1 MSTSKGHNVGEGG
14 FLKTTTWG
22 ALIALSLAAVAW
34 GVSSYTPLAHN
45 NEDGQASVALNRPV
59 EDSSPSP
66 AQAAPKHESFFTDA
80 LKHASRLNPFSASKT
95 SANKNALL
103 SAQVQS
109 PASGPL
115 TPASALKPASH
126 LEDTNQS
133 PTFGAQESDEAKAA
147 LAARKISPDLKSVK
161 PEASVDVIV
170 QFHQP
175 PSAADLLGEDVNK
188 KAELPLVKA
197 ELVTVKGA
205 NLSSLASHAN
215 VADIA
220 YSHGWNGTGVGIAVV
235 DSGVGSVDDLNSDG
249 NLQPSRVVY
258 SQSFV
263 VGDASTADGYGHG
276 THVAGIIAGN
286 SYDSSTGYQGVY
298 RGIAPE
304 AQIINLRA
312 LDSTGAGTDSTVIA
326 AIQQAIALQNT
337 YNIRVLNLS
346 IGRQV
351 YESYTIDPLCQ
362 AVEAAWN
369 AGIVVVVAAGNSG
382 RDTTLGTNGYATIGA
397 PANDPYVITV
407 GASNLHGT
415 GLQTAQTV
423 ASYSSKGPT
432 LLDHIA
438 KPDLVAPGNRVVSLL
453 AANTTLPNTYP
464 LYDIYPCDSSDTI
477 CGSQYGPAQYMRL
490 SGTSMATPAVSA
502 AAALLLQQN
511 ALLTP
516 DQVKARLMKT
526 AWKGYGQY
534 YNGYDTHERTYSLQ
548 HDLFAVGA
556 GYLDVAAEIGRA
568 SCRERV

>member
-95 SANKNALL
+95 SANKNAVL

-109 PASGPL
+109 SASGAL

-126 LEDTNQS
+126 LEDTNQN
-133 PTFGAQESDEAKAA
+133 PTLGAQESEEAKAA

-197 ELVTVKGA
+197 ELVSVKGA

-215 VADIA
+215 VAYISPNRGVKGTLDRVVTAINADIA
-220 YSHGWNGTGVGIAVV
+220 YAHGWNGTGVGVALV

-263 VGDASTADGYGHG
+263 AGDTSAADGYGHG

-286 SYDSSTGYQGVY
+286 AYDSTTGYKGVY
-298 RGIAPE
+298 RGVAPE

-312 LDSTGAGTDSTVIA
+312 LDSTGSGTDSTVIA
-326 AIQQAIALQNT
+326 AIQQAIALKNT

-346 IGRQV
+346 LGRQV
-351 YESYTIDPLCQ
+351 YESYTVDPLCQ

-382 RDTTLGTNGYATIGA
+382 RDTTLGTNGYGTIGA

-407 GASNLHGT
+407 GASDLHGT
-415 GLQTAQTV
+415 GSQTAQTV
-423 ASYSSKGPT
+423 TSYSSKGPT
-432 LLDHIA
+432 LLDHVV
-438 KPDLVAPGNRVVSLL
+438 KPDLVAPGNRVVSVLE
-453 AANTTLPNTYP
+453 ASTTLPNTYP
-464 LYDIYPCDSSDTI
+464 LYYVYPCDSSDTI
-477 CGSQYGPAQYMRL
+477 CGSQCGGR
-490 SGTSMATPAVSA
+490 
-502 AAALLLQQN
+502 AL
-511 ALLTP
+511 T
-516 DQVKARLMKT
+516 
-526 AWKGYGQY
+526 
-534 YNGYDTHERTYSLQ
+534 
-548 HDLFAVGA
+548 
-556 GYLDVAAEIGRA
+556 AAECPAHSGPGKSA
-568 SCRERV
+568 SHEDGVERVWAVLQRARYSRKDLQPAA

>member
-22 ALIALSLAAVAW
+22 ALIALFLAAVAW
-34 GVSSYTPLAHN
+34 GVSSYSPLAHN
-45 NEDGQASVALNRPV
+45 NEDGQASVALTRSV

-66 AQAAPKHESFFTDA
+66 AQAAPKHESFFTEA
-80 LKHASRLNPFSASKT
+80 LKHASRLNPFSGSKT
-95 SANKNALL
+95 PVNKNAVL

-115 TPASALKPASH
+115 TAASALKTASH
-126 LEDTNQS
+126 PEDTNQS

-147 LAARKISPDLKSVK
+147 LARKISPDLKGVK

-170 QFHQP
+170 QFHRP
-175 PSAADLLGEDVNK
+175 PSDADLLGEEVSK
-188 KAELPLVKA
+188 KVELPLVKA
-197 ELVTVKGA
+197 ELLRVKGA

-215 VADIA
+215 VAYVSPNRPLRSTLDHVVTAINADIA
-220 YSHGWNGTGVGIAVV
+220 YAHGWNGTGVGVAIV
-235 DSGVGSVDDLNSDG
+235 DSGIGSEDDLNSDG
-249 NLQPSRVVY
+249 NSQGSRVVY

-263 VGDASTADGYGHG
+263 AGDTSAADGYGHG

-286 SYDSSTGYQGVY
+286 AHDSTTRYKGVY
-298 RGIAPE
+298 RGVAPE

-453 AANTTLPNTYP
+453 AANTTLP
-464 LYDIYPCDSSDTI
+464 
-477 CGSQYGPAQYMRL
+477 
-490 SGTSMATPAVSA
+490 
-502 AAALLLQQN
+502 
-511 ALLTP
+511 
-516 DQVKARLMKT
+516 
-526 AWKGYGQY
+526 
-534 YNGYDTHERTYSLQ
+534 
-548 HDLFAVGA
+548 
-556 GYLDVAAEIGRA
+556 
-568 SCRERV
+568 

>member
-22 ALIALSLAAVAW
+22 ALIALFLAAVAW

-45 NEDGQASVALNRPV
+45 NEDGQANVALNRPF
-59 EDSSPSP
+59 EDSSTSP

-80 LKHASRLNPFSASKT
+80 LKHASRLNPFSTSKT
-95 SANKNALL
+95 PANKNAVL

-109 PASGPL
+109 SANTPL
-115 TPASALKPASH
+115 TAASALKPDSH
-126 LEDTNQS
+126 LEDSNQS
-133 PTFGAQESDEAKAA
+133 PSFGAQESDAAKSA
-147 LAARKISPDLKSVK
+147 LAARKNSPDLKTVK

-170 QFHQP
+170 QFHRP
-175 PSAADLLGEDVNK
+175 PSDADLLGEDVNK

-197 ELVTVKGA
+197 ELVSVKGA
-205 NLSSLASHAN
+205 NLSSLASHPN
-215 VADIA
+215 VVYISPNRGVKGSLDHVVTAINADIA
-220 YSHGWNGTGVGIAVV
+220 YAHGWNGTGVGVAIV

-263 VGDASTADGYGHG
+263 AGDTSAADGYGHG

-286 SYDSSTGYQGVY
+286 AYDSTTGYKGVY
-298 RGIAPE
+298 RGVAPE

-312 LDSTGAGTDSTVIA
+312 LDSTGSGTDSTVIA
-326 AIQQAIALQNT
+326 AIQQAIALKNT
-337 YNIRVLNLS
+337 YNIRVINLS
-346 IGRQV
+346 LGRQV

-362 AVEAAWN
+362 ALEAAGN
-369 AGIVVVVAAGNSG
+369 AVIVVVVAAGNSG

-423 ASYSSKGPT
+423 ASYSSQGPT
-432 LLDHIA
+432 LLGHSA
-438 KPDLVAPGNRVVSLL
+438 KPHLVAPGNRVVSLL

-464 LYDIYPCDSSDTI
+464 LYDIYPSDSSDTI
-477 CGSQYGPAQYMRL
+477 CAHHS
-490 SGTSMATPAVSA
+490 
-502 AAALLLQQN
+502 
-511 ALLTP
+511 
-516 DQVKARLMKT
+516 
-526 AWKGYGQY
+526 
-534 YNGYDTHERTYSLQ
+534 
-548 HDLFAVGA
+548 
-556 GYLDVAAEIGRA
+556 
-568 SCRERV
+568 